1 MNMGDGIRIRSI
13 MPVIC
18 LKGGFDSME
27 KLLEVRHLKKYFP
40 VKKGFIKRTVGSVKA
55 TDDVTFDIYKGELLG
70 FVGESGCGKQRWAN

>member
-1 MNMGDGIRIRSI
+1 MAIWSDAI

-55 TDDVTFDIYKGELLG
+55 TD
-70 FVGESGCGKQRWAN
+70 GCDF